1 MADVTPNW
9 QAEVLKQKIGISD
22 LETRLIRSEL
32 EIVEAENKVRIA
44 KQNITSTHI
53 AIKESKAKHA
63 AFMKDHSEELKEQQD
78 DG

>member
-32 EIVEAENKVRIA
+32 EIVEAENRIKIA
-44 KQNITSTHI
+44 EENIISTHE
-53 AIKESKAKHA
+53 AIKDSKAKHA
-63 AFMKDHSEELKEQQD
+63 TFMKDHSEELK
-78 DG
+78 